1 MLRFRN
7 DNVMFN
13 IKKSFDK
20 NIKREYNKNVKYR
33 KSLFLYYL
41 GGNFMKKSSLLKTI
55 VVIGLSLLLIVNVV
69 SVVSAADE
77 DTFGWEVPTTTN
89 TTNTTTDTSSNTVD
103 SVSSN
108 TVDTTNS
115 ITTNTS
121 TTTDISNT
129 SISTENV
136 TTTFNTSTNIED
148 NETNEVNSLAYT
160 GIENNSVLVVVILV
174 GAIVAG
180 YSLKKVKE
188 YNI

>member
-1 MLRFRN
+1 
-7 DNVMFN
+7 
-13 IKKSFDK
+13 
-20 NIKREYNKNVKYR
+20 
-33 KSLFLYYL
+33 
-41 GGNFMKKSSLLKTI
+41 MKKSSLLKTI

-89 TTNTTTDTSSNTVD
+89 TTNTTNTTTDTSSNTVD
-103 SVSSN
+103 SVTSN
-108 TVDTTNS
+108 TMDTTNS

>member
-1 MLRFRN
+1 
-7 DNVMFN
+7 
-13 IKKSFDK
+13 
-20 NIKREYNKNVKYR
+20 
-33 KSLFLYYL
+33 
-41 GGNFMKKSSLLKTI
+41 MKKSSLLKTI

-77 DTFGWEVPTTTN
+77 DTFGWEVPTTNTTN

-103 SVSSN
+103 NVTSN
-108 TVDTTNS
+108 TMDTTNS